1 MVIYRYSKKRTLT
14 FKLVAVLWALFAVFS
29 ILVNDAK
36 ASELEVGKV
45 CPVAYRDNVV
55 GNLIVSTPWYHSSR
69 LEAAYVAMDN
79 ATGIGVE
86 IHFFTN
92 VDGDTRY
99 RNIAECDRFRLLQTR
114 QSNARLMTGEKAVQL
129 DIPNQFNTPFSDN
142 APLEHG
148 RGSHLTPY
156 DDKDKPWFGRVG
168 RASTVA
174 LYDTPYVS
182 DGYGVEGDDITI
194 QFQTCVVCERDVGF
208 DNVLSCVDWGYS
220 REYMGGMTGWAE
232 PDLLPMQ
239 CHLRAPETLEETLES
254 AHQVSYQYW
263 LNWR

>member
-14 FKLVAVLWALFAVFS
+14 FKLAAVLWALFAVFS
-29 ILVNDAK
+29 ILVNDAE

-45 CPVAYRDNVV
+45 CPVAYRDNLV
-55 GNLIVSTPWYHSSR
+55 GNLIVSMPWYHSSR
-69 LEAAYVAMDN
+69 LDAAYVAMDN

-156 DDKDKPWFGRVG
+156 D
-168 RASTVA
+168 
-174 LYDTPYVS
+174 
-182 DGYGVEGDDITI
+182 
-194 QFQTCVVCERDVGF
+194 
-208 DNVLSCVDWGYS
+208 
-220 REYMGGMTGWAE
+220 
-232 PDLLPMQ
+232 
-239 CHLRAPETLEETLES
+239 
-254 AHQVSYQYW
+254 
-263 LNWR
+263 